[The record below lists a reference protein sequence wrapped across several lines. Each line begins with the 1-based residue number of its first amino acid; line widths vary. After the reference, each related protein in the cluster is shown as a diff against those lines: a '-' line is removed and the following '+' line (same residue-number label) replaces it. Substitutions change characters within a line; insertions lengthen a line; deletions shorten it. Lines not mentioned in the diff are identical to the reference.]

1 MFSLLFLMGVANAD
15 VSMTIVNNTRLEF
28 DTGSKATLYVANE
41 VSLKPY
47 ELGSVVDKNKFRLG
61 IRHKV
66 DNNMKLDPHIY
77 IQNQRMNDWALE
89 YGPTLRLDVSF

>member
-1 MFSLLFLMGVANAD
+1 MFLAILIGVASAD

-28 DTGSKATLYVANE
+28 DTGSRSTLYVANE
-41 VSLKPY
+41 VSLRPY
-47 ELGSVVDKNKFRLG
+47 ELGSVMDKNKFRLG

-66 DNNMKLDPHIY
+66 DNNVKLDPHIY
-77 IQNQRMNDWALE
+77 IQNQRKNDWALE